1 VIEVVTAPSD
11 FVAQYSKVCNKR
23 VSKKHRHLFRIAD
36 TMVALD
42 NEKTGK
48 VLEWLKDSKISTM
61 YRRYLKLE
69 IPDDY
74 TGEEE

>member
-1 VIEVVTAPSD
+1 
-11 FVAQYSKVCNKR
+11 
-23 VSKKHRHLFRIAD
+23 
-36 TMVALD
+36 MVALD